1 MKKMKYWNR
10 MLAAVLAV
18 SMLAGCGA
26 STPPQATTAAVT
38 EANADDQ
45 KTSAAAEETTV
56 LKELSG
62 GH

>member
-26 STPPQATTAAVT
+26 STTPQATTAAVT

-45 KTSAAAEETTV
+45 KTSAAAEETTAA
-56 LKELSG
+56 
-62 GH
+62 